1 MLKYFYGGYM
11 QINKFKKI
19 GKNKY
24 KIYFDNTEL
33 VLYEDIILKY
43 ELLLKKDIDVFL
55 IDKIIDENRY
65 YDAYE
70 LALSYIEIKLRN
82 RKEIKDYL
90 YKKGF
95 DDNIISFVIEKLD
108 KLNLLNDIKY
118 IEAFIND
125 KITLSMDGP
134 YKIKRLLLEFD
145 LSEIN
150 IDNYLNTID
159 KDIWE
164 EKLDKIISKK
174 KNIMK
179 NKSYYVFITKIKN
192 DLYNM
197 GYDKEMIDSKLSN
210 IKYESNAID
219 KDYEKAKKKYKDD
232 KNKLIQFLLRKGYS
246 YDEIIN
252 KYNN

>member
-1 MLKYFYGGYM
+1 M

-108 KLNLLNDIKY
+108 KLNLLNDTKY

-145 LSEIN
+145 LSEID

-164 EKLDKIISKK
+164 EKLDKIINKK

-192 DLYNM
+192 DLYNT

-252 KYNN
+252 KCNN

>member
-1 MLKYFYGGYM
+1 M

>member
-1 MLKYFYGGYM
+1 M

-43 ELLLKKDIDVFL
+43 ELLLKKDINVFL
-55 IDKIIDENRY
+55 IDKIIDENRC

-108 KLNLLNDIKY
+108 KLDLLNDIKY

-197 GYDKEMIDSKLSN
+197 GYDKEMIDNKLSN

-246 YDEIIN
+246 YDEILN

>member
-1 MLKYFYGGYM
+1 M

-55 IDKIIDENRY
+55 IDKIINENNY

-159 KDIWE
+159 NDIWE
-164 EKLDKIISKK
+164 EKLDKIINKK

-246 YDEIIN
+246 YEEILN

>member
-1 MLKYFYGGYM
+1 M

-55 IDKIIDENRY
+55 IDKIIDENNY

-197 GYDKEMIDSKLSN
+197 GYDKEMIDNKLSN

-246 YDEIIN
+246 YDEILN